1 MTEALP
7 YLSLAISAVAC
18 MVAVWVAVRA
28 GRWKESDD
36 AKVLL
41 ARISQL
47 EGRVDNHATRFDG
60 LATKADAARLSQ
72 QLVAVDHNITTLE
85 RGVERIEAYL
95 MEKSK

>member
-1 MTEALP
+1 MTAVLP

-36 AKVLL
+36 AKALV
-41 ARISQL
+41 ARIGRL
-47 EGRVDNHATRFDG
+47 EGRVDNHASRFDG
-60 LATKADAARLSQ
+60 LATKSDVATLSQ
-72 QLVAVDHNITTLE
+72 QLVAVDRSINTLE